1 MLYSNRDKEMYSRL
15 FTYRN
20 IAIIDG
26 SIAIENGNVS
36 DYLVA
41 QETYRRINNL
51 IQDFFGDL
59 DQFVVQ
65 DNIGIIDTLFPT
77 WPEVIT
83 GDKETD
89 EVFATDRTSQASRIT
104 TDHDADARPFD
115 TARDTTRDYFFS
127 DGSSI
132 DDVDVPF

>member
-15 FTYRN
+15 FTYRS

-26 SIAIENGNVS
+26 NIAIENGNVS
-36 DYLVA
+36 DYLIA

-59 DQFVVQ
+59 DQFIAM
-65 DNIGIIDTLFPT
+65 DNVGIIDTSFPA

-83 GDKETD
+83 GDKDTD
-89 EVFATDRTSQASRIT
+89 EVFATDRAGQAYRNAYN
-104 TDHDADARPFD
+104 HDADARP
-115 TARDTTRDYFFS
+115 TDTTRDYFFS